1 MLAVGAVFAA
11 AFSYAQNAPAAAP
24 VAPAPTLT
32 FLTPVQQGAVL
43 AMNATLAPLNQ
54 IGRAHV

>member
-1 MLAVGAVFAA
+1 MKPWSYLLPMLAVGAVFAA

-32 FLTPVQQGAVL
+32 FLTPVQQ
-43 AMNATLAPLNQ
+43 

>member
-43 AMNATLAPLNQ
+43 AMNADRKSTRLNSS
-54 IGRAHV
+54 HT